1 MCRVHRIKIKFH
13 MILRW
18 SKILKDQQKA
28 KEDQALSPDV
38 FYTATKNLENTEFIS
53 RRMKGFPFL

>member
-1 MCRVHRIKIKFH
+1 